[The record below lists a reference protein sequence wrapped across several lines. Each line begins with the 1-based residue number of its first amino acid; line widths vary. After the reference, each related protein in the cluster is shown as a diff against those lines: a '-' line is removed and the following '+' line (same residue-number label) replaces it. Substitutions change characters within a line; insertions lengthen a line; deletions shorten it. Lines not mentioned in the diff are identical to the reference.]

1 MLDIAGCVA
10 FDCGR
15 AGTGAAAPARGAA
28 AGAGVAGAAVIP
40 GIESADMPGI
50 ESAVA
55 GL

>member
-1 MLDIAGCVA
+1 MLDIAGCGA

-15 AGTGAAAPARGAA
+15 AGTGAAAPARGAVV
-28 AGAGVAGAAVIP
+28 GAGAAVIT